1 MPNKTRS
8 EQYSGGFPE
17 SIEAFRDMSDPRTG
31 RNKRHYFGEII
42 FMALAA
48 IICQCEGFGDMERF
62 AKLKERWFRK
72 FLKLPNGTPSNDT
85 FRRVFSAIDPEQFN
99 ACFMVFVQATHGD
112 LGEQLIAIDGK
123 ALRHSFDTGTELKHL
138 HMLSAWACEEGIS
151 LGQLAVDS
159 KSNEI
164 KAIPK
169 LIDLLDLEGHT
180 VSLDAM
186 GCQKSIAKKI
196 YLAHANYLLA
206 LKGNQGT
213 LHKRVE
219 AFFASPNHIKEARK
233 RGNTITVSD
242 VENKAHGRIE
252 RRIVMATDALDSVD
266 KREIDSWLGLRSIV
280 CVEAHREERSTGKRS
295 VEKRYYITTHAP
307 DAAKLQQFIRQH
319 WSIENQCH
327 WILDMTWKEDASR
340 IRKANAAENVAL
352 LRKLALNLLKADTS
366 IKDTVRGKRL
376 QATFDENI
384 LSTFL
389 QLELSK

>member
-1 MPNKTRS
+1 MPNETRS

-17 SIEAFRDMSDPRTG
+17 SIKAFSEVSDPRTG

-48 IICQCEGFGDMERF
+48 IICQCEGFDDMERF
-62 AKLKERWFRK
+62 AKLKEQWFRK

-85 FRRVFSAIDPEQFN
+85 FRRVFSSIDPEQFN
-99 ACFMVFVQATHGD
+99 ACFMAFVQARHGE
-112 LGEQLIAIDGK
+112 LSEQLIAIDGK
-123 ALRHSFDTGTELKHL
+123 ALRHSFDNRTEAKHL
-138 HMLSAWACEEGIS
+138 HMLSAWACETGIS
-151 LGQLAVDS
+151 LGQLAVDA

-164 KAIPK
+164 KALPK

-186 GCQKSIAKKI
+186 GCQKTVAKKI

-206 LKGNQGT
+206 LKGNQSN

-219 AFFASPNHIKEARK
+219 SFFCSPNHIKEAKK
-233 RGNTITVSD
+233 RGKTVTVSD
-242 VENKAHGRIE
+242 LANKDHGRNE
-252 RRIVMATDALDSVD
+252 RRIVVATDAIDWMD
-266 KREIDSWLGLRSIV
+266 KHEIDSWLGLRSIV
-280 CVEAHREERSTGKRS
+280 CVEAHREEKSTAKRS
-295 VEKRYYITTHAP
+295 VEKRYYITTHEP
-307 DAAKLQQFIRQH
+307 DADKLQQFIRQH
-319 WSIENQCH
+319 WGIENQCH

-340 IRKANAAENVAL
+340 IRKANASENVAL
-352 LRKLALNLLKADTS
+352 LRKIALNLLKADKS

-384 LSTFL
+384 LSSFL
-389 QLELSK
+389 QLDISK